1 MQWLKKIFYQKKTIE
16 EVKQWIKEEQERL
29 DKEQQNAINAAK
41 EEYPQ
46 LIINI
51 KQAIVALER
60 AELRNPNIPE
70 RAKHFM
76 QGNRDQLLKLTNKF
90 VENLLVPKD
99 APDMSQLDLLFYQ
112 YTQNTARP
120 AAILSEFLGE
130 EVKKIRSELA
140 TIETKTN
147 EIKKALAQKEQ
158 INRIAEITQ
167 NIDKTRIEK
176 ETVEKQQEEFKAQL
190 QQLTRKRDVLKKE
203 KEEFTT
209 KPEYQKVKED
219 IITAA
224 KERQESEQEI
234 TGLFLALSD
243 AIKKYAHNTKNEKL
257 SVYAEKPIDAL
268 IHDYALGILKHVKSI
283 EDAIK
288 QGQLELKPERTQKAM
303 EALKKIT
310 KENLS
315 GMIHRYANA
324 KKRETDVH
332 HDVAQ
337 RAVMKEY
344 EQYAV
349 DIKTVNVEIEQLEK
363 TIAKLIL
370 PADEQLKEEL
380 RTELEK
386 HKITLTL

>member
-1 MQWLKKIFYQKKTIE
+1 MQWLKKIFYKKKTAE
-16 EVKQWIKEEQERL
+16 EVKQWVTEEQERL
-29 DKEQQNAINAAK
+29 DKEQQNVINAAK

-46 LIINI
+46 LLINT

-76 QGNRDQLLKLTNKF
+76 QGNRDQFLKLTNKL

-99 APDMSQLDLLFYQ
+99 APDMSQLDLLFHQ
-112 YTQNTARP
+112 YAQNTARP

-158 INRIAEITQ
+158 ISKIAEIIQ
-167 NIDKTRIEK
+167 NIDKTGIEK
-176 ETVEKQQEEFKAQL
+176 ETVKKQQTEFQAQL
-190 QQLTRKRDVLKKE
+190 RQLTGKRDVLKKE

-219 IITAA
+219 IVTAA
-224 KERQESEQEI
+224 KERQEAEQEI

-257 SVYAEKPIDAL
+257 SAYAEKPIDAL
-268 IHDYALGILKHVKSI
+268 IHDYSLGIIKHVKGI

-310 KENLS
+310 KENLG

-324 KKRETDVH
+324 KKRETDIH

-349 DIKTVNVEIEQLEK
+349 DIKTVNAEIEQLEK

-370 PADEQLKEEL
+370 PTDEQLKEEL
-380 RTELEK
+380 KTELEK

>member
-1 MQWLKKIFYQKKTIE
+1 MQWIKKIFYKKKTIE

-46 LIINI
+46 LLINI
-51 KQAIVALER
+51 KQAIVSLER

-99 APDMSQLDLLFYQ
+99 APDMSQLDLLFHQ
-112 YTQNTARP
+112 YAQNTARP
-120 AAILSEFLGE
+120 AAILSEFFGE

-167 NIDKTRIEK
+167 NIDKTRTEK
-176 ETVEKQQEEFKAQL
+176 ETVEKQQAEFQAQL
-190 QQLTRKRDVLKKE
+190 RQLTGKRDVLKKE

-219 IITAA
+219 IVTSA
-224 KERQESEQEI
+224 KERQEAEQEI

-257 SVYAEKPIDAL
+257 SAYAEKPIDAL
-268 IHDYALGILKHVKSI
+268 IHDYTLGILKHVKGI
-283 EDAIK
+283 EDAMK
-288 QGQLELKPERTQKAM
+288 QGQLELKPERAQKAM

-310 KENLS
+310 KENLG

-324 KKRETDVH
+324 KKRETDIH

-349 DIKTVNVEIEQLEK
+349 DIKTVNAEIEQLEK
-363 TIAKLIL
+363 TIAKLTL
-370 PADEQLKEEL
+370 PTDEQLKEEL
-380 RTELEK
+380 KTELEK